1 MSKKRRDFL
10 LFLEDI
16 MVCIEK
22 LEKYTQGL
30 TFQQFSKNEMAVDAV
45 IRNFEVIGE
54 AVKKIPK
61 ELKQKYPDVEW
72 NEATGFRDVLI
83 HDYFGIDLEAVW
95 DTLKKNVPVFKEKLT
110 RLLVCEKQ
118 TGSSAD
124 PTSADCFSG
133 RRKKPDKPEKR
144 SG

>member
-16 MVCIEK
+16 MACIEK

-30 TFQQFSKNEMAVDAV
+30 TFDQFSKNEMAVDAV

-61 ELKQKYPDVEW
+61 EVKQKYSDEEW

-95 DTLKKNVPVFKEKLT
+95 DTLKKNVPGFKEKLT
-110 RLLVCEKQ
+110 RVLNYEKQ
-118 TGSSAD
+118 TG
-124 PTSADCFSG
+124 
-133 RRKKPDKPEKR
+133 
-144 SG
+144 

>member
-30 TFQQFSKNEMAVDAV
+30 TFDQFSKNEMAVDAV

-110 RLLVCEKQ
+110 RVLIYEKQ
-118 TGSSAD
+118 TG
-124 PTSADCFSG
+124 
-133 RRKKPDKPEKR
+133 
-144 SG
+144 